1 MKAFTPITAVLS
13 AVAGIFLSGCAT
25 TIINQTP
32 ERVPQNPSNIY
43 TLTMMVDM
51 DNPNLDKESLRA
63 NAVIN
68 GQTIPMQPAAPGSNV
83 YAADVELPPE
93 QAQAVFYF
101 EIFYDVR
108 TSEGTVSRERKSNLY
123 QFSLAN
129 RYIVQLETTRAP
141 VGSTVPVLGRGFTR
155 SDQIVVGGQIA
166 DTRFV
171 SENVLEFV
179 VPPLEAGVSYPV
191 VWQSGLGNQTIGNFR
206 IDGSRLI
213 VRPDRLVVRSG
224 DRRVL
229 VFQIDFDAPRGGLII
244 NDTTDIPQSI
254 IMPEVVIPA
263 GARSVSIPVEGAEPG
278 VGNLYFSVGGMNEVT
293 VPVTV
298 TEF

>member
-1 MKAFTPITAVLS
+1 MVGVIM
-13 AVAGIFLSGCAT
+13 SGCST

-32 ERVPQNPSNIY
+32 ERIPQNPSNIY

-51 DNPNLDKESLRA
+51 DNPNLDKDSIRA
-63 NAVIN
+63 SAVIN
-68 GQTIPMQPAAPGSNV
+68 GETLPMQAAAPGSSV
-83 YAADVELPPE
+83 YATDVELSPE
-93 QAQAVFYF
+93 QARALFYF
-101 EIFYDVR
+101 VLDYSVK
-108 TSEGTVSRERKSNLY
+108 TSEGLRSRQRKSNIY
-123 QFSLAN
+123 QFNLAN

-141 VGSTVPVLGRGFTR
+141 VGSTVPVLGRGFTQA
-155 SDQIVVGGQIA
+155 DQIVVGDRMA

-179 VPPLEAGVSYPV
+179 VPPLNAGQSYPV
-191 VWQSGLGNQTIGNFR
+191 TWQSGLGNQVIGNFR

-224 DRRVL
+224 ERQVL
-229 VFQIDFDAPRGGLII
+229 VFQIDFDAPRGGLIV

-254 IMPEVVIPA
+254 IMPEVVIPE
-263 GARSVSIPVEGAEPG
+263 GARSVSVPIEGASAG
-278 VGNLYFSVGGMNEVT
+278 VGNLFFSVGGMNEIV